1 MTTLPWAQG
10 TTPAPSAPTVVMAS
24 RLELRRRRDVPAFL
38 IASLRLRRAFRHAPG
53 SVGLGLAAQPWS
65 RTFWTLSTWASQ
77 ADLRA
82 YSASPLHRQIMRR
95 FRPAMAGST
104 FVEWTSVE
112 GAAPSWDEA
121 RERLAA
127 TGARYSTPTV
137 RPGS

>member
-1 MTTLPWAQG
+1 MITLPWTPG
-10 TTPAPSAPTVVMAS
+10 TSPAPGHPVVVMAS

-38 IASLRLRRAFRHAPG
+38 VASLRLRRAFRHAPG

-65 RTFWTLSTWASQ
+65 RTFWTLSTWASP

-82 YSASPLHRQIMRR
+82 YSASPLHRDVMRR

-104 FVEWTSVE
+104 FVEWTSDDD
-112 GAAPSWDEA
+112 AAPSWDEA

-127 TGARYSTPTV
+127 ANYSTPTV